1 MKMNW
6 IENTRI
12 VKPKKTKLLENNETS
27 CYLTASINFVDTYK
41 AFAVNKNNEI
51 ISFSDK
57 VYYGEPD
64 QILDTYTFQELG
76 VTENYFNKNYAEKD
90 ILFVIPF
97 NKYIPPY
104 KLEKQVRGQRKP
116 LESEIKILKFLAVEQ
131 YCSGEKLNPFNIP
144 NHIHEYC
151 MENDLIDSL
160 TYYQSHNDRKG
171 IEDYINF
178 FDNLCNK

>member
-1 MKMNW
+1 MDW
-6 IENTRI
+6 IQESRI
-12 VKPKKTKLLENNETS
+12 IKLKKDKQLKDGKISCYITSSTKLYGVT
-27 CYLTASINFVDTYK
+27 K
-41 AFAVNKNNEI
+41 AFAVNKNNEV
-51 ISFSDK
+51 ISFSNK
-57 VYYGEPD
+57 VYYGEPENV
-64 QILDTYTFQELG
+64 LKAYTFEELG
-76 VTENYFNKNYAEKD
+76 VTENYFNKHYMDKKL
-90 ILFVIPF
+90 LFVIPF

-131 YCSGEKLNPFNIP
+131 YCNGEKLNPFNIP